1 MFASHSELVSTQSN
15 LKVRVLFDQNK
26 FIMLKFEFSRV
37 KIEEE
42 KQSQNDWVKNKNLQ

>member
-15 LKVRVLFDQNK
+15 LKVLFDQNK
-26 FIMLKFEFSRV
+26 YIMLKFEFSRV